1 MNLTNLV
8 GVILDVVAISMLGP
22 TMKED
27 EKEERRALQQ
37 KATKL
42 KQIQNNSIKM
52 NQLGQFVVAVSLL
65 NFLLGKLRVG
75 QNMFL

>member
-1 MNLTNLV
+1 V